1 MGGMLGAQAQS
12 GFVGRDAQSMRQTMQ
27 NLSGRERR
35 TMMFDMMIENLS
47 EMRDSR
53 RGGNRRE
60 PAPPARVRI
69 EQGFAAPPTAAGPA
83 RQAAVDRAQ
92 QALVRKGLEGVDATV
107 SGETVVLRGVVAAD
121 YDRQLA
127 EQLFALE
134 PGIAA
139 VDNQLTV
146 ADDSGAAAT
155 R

>member
-1 MGGMLGAQAQS
+1 
-12 GFVGRDAQSMRQTMQ
+12 MQ

-47 EMRDSR
+47 DMRDSG

-69 EQGFAAPPTAAGPA
+69 QQGFAAPQTAAGPA
-83 RQAAVDRAQ
+83 RQVAVGRAR

-107 SGETVVLRGVVAAD
+107 AGETVVLRGVVAGE

-146 ADDSGAAAT
+146 ADDSGGPAT